1 MRLAAML
8 QRGRELAMP
17 IRMKPFLQ
25 ALPPAPPARLA
36 PEGPPP
42 IRMAANENPLGPS
55 PRAVAAVQAAL
66 TEIHRYPDASG
77 AALKHALAARADL
90 RPEYVMLGNGS
101 DELIM
106 LICQAILGE
115 GDEAVLAQGS
125 FISYARRI
133 QAQGAIARQVPLREM
148 THDLPAMAAAI
159 TPRTRLVFVCNPN
172 NPTGTTVGATELLA
186 FLDQVPN
193 DTLIVVDEAYIE
205 FVTRPDFPDL
215 LPLIRAGRDNLLLI
229 RTFAKIHGLAGLRL
243 GYAFGV
249 PDLIAYLERTRPVF
263 NVNALAQIA
272 GLAALDDNEHLA
284 RSLAHAARS
293 RAILSEELRALGLT
307 VIPGETNFVAV
318 AVPDDLAIATALA
331 QRGVLVTP
339 LSGWGLPG
347 WIRIS
352 FGTDDENRV
361 CIATLRELLTNR
373 AAG

>member
-1 MRLAAML
+1 
-8 QRGRELAMP
+8 MP
-17 IRMKPFLQ
+17 IRKKPFLQ
-25 ALPPAPPARLA
+25 ALSPAPPPRLGPA
-36 PEGPPP
+36 GPPP

-66 TEIHRYPDASG
+66 AELHRYPDAGGS
-77 AALKHALAARADL
+77 ALKHALAARAKL
-90 RPEYVMLGNGS
+90 APESVMLGNGS

-106 LICQAILGE
+106 LICHAMLGE

-133 QAQGAIARQVPLREM
+133 QAQGAIARQIPLRNM

-159 TPRTRLVFVCNPN
+159 TPNTRLVFVCNPN
-172 NPTGTTVGATELLA
+172 NPTGTTVGEAELLA
-186 FLDQVPN
+186 FLDQVP
-193 DTLIVVDEAYIE
+193 DEVLVVVDEAYIE

-215 LPLIRAGRDNLLLI
+215 LPLIRAGRDNLLLL

-243 GYAFGV
+243 GYAFGA
-249 PDLIAYLERTRPVF
+249 PDLIAYLERARPVF

-272 GLAALDDNEHLA
+272 GLAALDDAEHLA
-284 RSLAHAARS
+284 RSLAHAAYS
-293 RAILSEELRALGLT
+293 RTVLSEGLRALGLT

-318 AVPDDLAIATALA
+318 AVVDDQALAAALA

-352 FGTDDENRV
+352 FGTADENRA
-361 CIATLRELLTNR
+361 CL
-373 AAG
+373 AALGEILANE

>member
-1 MRLAAML
+1 
-8 QRGRELAMP
+8 MP

-25 ALPPAPPARLA
+25 ALSPAPPPRLA
-36 PEGPPP
+36 PAGPPP

-66 TEIHRYPDASG
+66 AEIHRYPDASG
-77 AALKHALAARADL
+77 AALKHALAARVDL
-90 RPEYVMLGNGS
+90 SPAHVMLGNGS

-106 LICQAILGE
+106 LICHAMLGE

-133 QAQGAIARQVPLREM
+133 HAQGAIARQIPLRAM
-148 THDLPAMAAAI
+148 AHDLPAMAAAI

-172 NPTGTTVGATELLA
+172 NPTGTTVGAAELLA
-186 FLDQVPN
+186 FIEQIPN

-205 FVTRPDFPDL
+205 FVTRPDFPNL
-215 LPLIRAGRDNLLLI
+215 LPLIRGGRDNLLLL

-243 GYAFGV
+243 GYAFGA
-249 PDLIAYLERTRPVF
+249 PDLIAYLERARPVF

-272 GLAALDDNEHLA
+272 GLAALDDTGHLE

-293 RAILSEELRALGLT
+293 RAVLTDGLRELGLT

-318 AVPDDLAIATALA
+318 AVTDDQAIATALA

-352 FGTDDENRV
+352 FGTDEENYA
-361 CIATLRELLTNR
+361 CIAALRAILAN
-373 AAG
+373 GDSD